1 MFMNAKKIQT
11 KITIPIVVLAL
22 IIALSIGT
30 FSTMVT
36 RTSTMNAL
44 EKTLIE
50 TAELAASTLE
60 NTIATYRA
68 TLTEIASNDILTSNT
83 ATFEEKYDFLQER
96 SNAHGFLTA
105 TLIDKNGDDPI
116 TGLNSDGQE
125 YFERSMQGEFYLSS
139 PYPYADGGSMYVV
152 ISAPVMKNGAV
163 DSVICFTLDQSFLQ
177 NVVENII
184 VGESENG
191 DVYILDK
198 SGTTVASLEYE
209 LALNQEN
216 LFAELHN
223 GTIGKGD
230 LELAAVEQ
238 KMLTENSGIEEYAD
252 GDGIN
257 YMLSFARI
265 GGSDG
270 WSVAVCIDTAEFM
283 RSATIGNYVL
293 IAVSVCLVLICV
305 VCARFVGKSIARPI
319 VKCADRLK
327 LLSEGDLKTPVPE
340 IGGRDEVK
348 MLAISTS
355 ELIESFSQ
363 IVDEVDTTLSNIAN
377 GDLSHDLDTVQYPG
391 DFKSLK
397 ENLVVINA
405 RLNKTVG
412 DIGVASDQVYTG
424 AQQVSSGAQALA
436 QGATQ
441 QASSVQELSATINEI
456 SDRIKNTAENAGTA
470 NQKTEQA
477 DKKLTEC
484 SEQMKALVAAMNDIS
499 TKSDEISKIIKVIE
513 DIAVQTN
520 LLALNAAV
528 EAARAG
534 AAGKGFAVVADEVRS
549 LAGKSADA
557 SKSTSELIE
566 GSAASVQAGMKIL
579 NQTVASLSDAVD
591 SSQQSAKMILAISN
605 DAKEQAT
612 AISQITEAID
622 QISSVVQTT
631 SATSEESAATS
642 EELSS
647 QAQLLKGL
655 VEQFVLKDSSPS
667 DIGYIDDDYLNL
679 PEEYGAQRNWHADKY

>member
-50 TAELAASTLE
+50 TAELAASTFE

-177 NVVENII
+177 NVVENIT

-216 LFAELHN
+216 LVAELHN